1 MFLRVAGYE
10 VHGCRDYIKRVNRR
24 RLPVVTKADDGYEIL
39 IYKLLIIISK
49 SGDTRDEYK
58 AFSGHGGSLGSNQGV
73 HGE

>member
-1 MFLRVAGYE
+1 
-10 VHGCRDYIKRVNRR
+10 VNRR